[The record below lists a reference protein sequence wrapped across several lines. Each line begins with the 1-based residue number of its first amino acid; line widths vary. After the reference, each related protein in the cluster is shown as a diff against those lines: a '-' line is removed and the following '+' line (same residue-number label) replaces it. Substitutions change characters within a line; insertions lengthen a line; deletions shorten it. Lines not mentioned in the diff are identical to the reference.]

1 MQIET
6 IIVQNAD
13 KWVMMHLVLTSFF
26 WLENLKKGLNV
37 DRISLKKIYEWTNGT
52 FIFVLL
58 NNLFKKVGVDLM
70 F

>member
-26 WLENLKKGLNV
+26 WLENLRKGLHV
-37 DRISLKKIYEWTNGT
+37 DKISLKKIYEWTNGT
-52 FIFVLL
+52 LIFVLL
-58 NNLFKKVGVDLM
+58 NNWF
-70 F
+70 